1 MDTDMRAIIRSNQE
15 LTDQNIQYFLYQM
28 LRGLKFIHSA
38 NVLHRDIVW
47 FNHLLLT
54 FFFT

>member
-38 NVLHRDIVW
+38 NVLHRDIV
-47 FNHLLLT
+47 
-54 FFFT
+54 